1 MLAYYGYTISPNQI
15 ETGEGF
21 LICRNVPI
29 ARTGDMQYLESEL
42 GFEGTR
48 VVTVHRSPEEVFS
61 EAALASFEGKPVT
74 DNHPPQLL
82 DPDTVSMY
90 EKGHAQGIRRGPGEW
105 EGYVIADLH
114 IHDRGLI
121 LAIQGGKREIS
132 CGYECGYTANGD
144 GTYSQHSIRGN
155 HIAVVDRGRA
165 GKRAAILDSDKPE
178 TEKATGPERKAMK
191 KKGLIF
197 SLFGQAVRDKS
208 PEEIQKLAMD
218 AADAL
223 DGEEGGTGTAPQAEG
238 AERKKETGEPA
249 QQQIKDAAF
258 FDALNDK
265 MDTILAL
272 LDGASGTAGE
282 HEKDPMDAAIEKLE
296 GEKEDGEESVK
307 ETGDSGAVADPFGK
321 TQDGAKVIPAG
332 GTAGSGC
339 GIDKALAVSILKKV
353 RPAVAAIGDE
363 KQRKAVADAI
373 IAGVTDTAGTS
384 DIARIMQAT
393 QRNAAHAADSRTQA
407 GTEEIQKAYDN
418 MNPHRKETK

>member
-42 GFEGTR
+42 GFAGTR

-90 EKGHAQGIRRGPGEW
+90 EKGHAQGIRRGIGDW

-272 LDGASGTAGE
+272 LDGASGKAGKE
-282 HEKDPMDAAIEKLE
+282 GKDPLDAAIERLE
-296 GEKEDGEESVK
+296 AAKEADDGRGEGDPAQNTDG
-307 ETGDSGAVADPFGK
+307 
-321 TQDGAKVIPAG
+321 GAKVIPADD
-332 GTAGSGC
+332 TGSPGC
-339 GIDKALAVSILKKV
+339 GLDSALAASILKRV

-373 IAGVTDTAGTS
+373 IAGVTDQTGIS
-384 DIARIMQAT
+384 DTARIMEAVR
-393 QRNAAHAADSRTQA
+393 RNAAQAADSRPRS
-407 GTEEIQKAYDN
+407 GTEDVQKAYDS
-418 MNPHRKETK
+418 MNPHRKEKK

>member
-42 GFEGTR
+42 GLAGTR
-48 VVTVHRSPEEVFS
+48 VVTVHRDPEEVFS

-82 DPDTVSMY
+82 DPDTVGMY
-90 EKGHAQGIRRGPGEW
+90 EKGHAQGIRRGTGEW

-155 HIAVVDRGRA
+155 HVAVVDRGRA

-178 TEKATGPERKAMK
+178 TRKAVRPERKAMK

-272 LDGASGTAGE
+272 LDGASGKEGE
-282 HEKDPMDAAIEKLE
+282 EKKDPMDAAIEELE
-296 GEKEDGEESVK
+296 GGKKDGEEPGK
-307 ETGDSGAVADPFGK
+307 EAGDGSAAADPSG
-321 TQDGAKVIPAG
+321 DDRGGAKVVPAG
-332 GTAGSGC
+332 DAGSNAS
-339 GIDKALAVSILKKV
+339 GIDRALAASIIRKV

-407 GTEEIQKAYDN
+407 GSDVIQKAYDS